1 MTQCR
6 EAKLKEVEEHEKK
19 LDEINKAIQVY
30 REEREKIK
38 KIVDVLIIEES
49 SLDDEISTLKNKKGI
64 EKQ

>member
-1 MTQCR
+1 LTKRR
-6 EAKLKEVEEHEKK
+6 EDKLKEVGEYEKK

-30 REEREKIK
+30 REQKEKIK

-49 SLDDEISTLKNKKGI
+49 SLDDEIRTIKNKKGI

>member
-1 MTQCR
+1 MSWSQV
-6 EAKLKEVEEHEKK
+6 EKEVGEHEKK

-38 KIVDVLIIEES
+38 KIVDVLTIEES
-49 SLDDEISTLKNKKGI
+49 SLDDEIRTLKNKKGI

>member
-1 MTQCR
+1 
-6 EAKLKEVEEHEKK
+6 LKEVEEHEKK

>member
-1 MTQCR
+1 
-6 EAKLKEVEEHEKK
+6 

-38 KIVDVLIIEES
+38 KIVDVLTIEES
-49 SLDDEISTLKNKKGI
+49 SLDDEIRTLKNKKGI